1 MKTKEEV
8 SKKYEVA
15 TQAAGLKEGCK
26 TTKYREVGYES

>member
-15 TQAAGLKEGCK
+15 TQNADFAEVCT
-26 TTKYREVGYES
+26 TTKYREAEYES